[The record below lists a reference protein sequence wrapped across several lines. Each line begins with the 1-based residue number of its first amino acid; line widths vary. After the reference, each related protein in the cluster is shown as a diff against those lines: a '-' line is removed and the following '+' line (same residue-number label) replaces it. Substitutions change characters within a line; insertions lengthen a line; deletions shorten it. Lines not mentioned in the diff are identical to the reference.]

1 MIRRPNQYNDE
12 EDDRRYVGPE
22 RRAINITM
30 PSPPEQP
37 KTPMPFWVQ
46 LAAFIFT
53 VGASSIGTYMSLH
66 DEQLRLGF
74 AIRQLETDTK
84 EANDIHNKTHEKIFN
99 QIDQLSSQLQ
109 STEQTMTS
117 IMNKNYNR
125 K

>member
-1 MIRRPNQYNDE
+1 MIRRTNPPPYNDE
-12 EDDRRYVGPE
+12 DDGRMYVGPE

-30 PSPPEQP
+30 PEQP

-53 VGASSIGTYMSLH
+53 VAASSIGTYISLH

-84 EANDIHNKTHEKIFN
+84 EANDIHNKTHDKIFS
-99 QIDQLSSQLQ
+99 QIEQLSSQLQ
-109 STEQTMTS
+109 STESTMTS
-117 IMNKNYNR
+117 IMNKTYR